1 MTMKEAIQTDEMKDV
16 DDIQI
21 ITHYPITYAKETF
34 VILRRL
40 AFLKLMIQNSPPS
53 QQEALDDSKEFGE
66 FIKNL
71 IESKGMNVSQFIRF
85 NNPSVLSDIKSYL
98 DDEDENDD

>member
-1 MTMKEAIQTDEMKDV
+1 MSEVNITEEMKDIN
-16 DDIQI
+16 DIQL
-21 ITHYPITYAKETF
+21 ITHYPISYAKETF

-40 AFLKLMIQNSPPS
+40 AFLKLMVQNSPPS

-71 IESKGMNVSQFIRF
+71 IESKGMSVSQLIRF

-98 DDEDENDD
+98 DEDDNDD